1 MSSCSICKVI
11 SQIWELTHDL
21 KISARNVII
30 AQNNTIWSQK
40 QIIAISQQHGCLQNA
55 VSGGIIM
62 TRCLCTRSFSNI
74 ASTIV
79 IVIHEMQSITIES
92 LQTMLEN
99 RTHKLLICHMK
110 NPTKATKLYHGQLMR
125 ALNWSHNTCGMALI
139 ASNENL
145 PWQLAGT
152 HKPIIIQWNFNKIS
166 PVCCFLG

>member
-110 NPTKATKLYHGQLMR
+110 KPNQGNKALSLSIDESSQL
-125 ALNWSHNTCGMALI
+125 LSQYLWYGLDC
-139 ASNENL
+139 
-145 PWQLAGT
+145 
-152 HKPIIIQWNFNKIS
+152 IQWKSSMATCWNPKTNHHSMK
-166 PVCCFLG
+166 LQ